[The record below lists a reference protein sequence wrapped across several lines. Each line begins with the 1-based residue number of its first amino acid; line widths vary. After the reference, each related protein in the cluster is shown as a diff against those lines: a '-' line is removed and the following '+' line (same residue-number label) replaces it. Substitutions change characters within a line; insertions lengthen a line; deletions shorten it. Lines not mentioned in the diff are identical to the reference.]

1 MKKRIFSVLITI
13 FLITF
18 LVTSFTGCRQ
28 TFQGIGIIAGE
39 MQAFM
44 GQISDPK
51 NVHEEIM
58 NLVYIEQ
65 YTSRQTILTT
75 STADA
80 HVDFDF
86 GIEFCGV
93 IIPQN
98 DILIKWEQHREGEE
112 LLYFLSYGA
121 TGERKYVEFIYNR
134 DSKILYGDAEL
145 SHLIDNFLIDYFTW
159 CEDSEDYSSK
169 FSLDNLGDFT
179 YKYVNPIYD
188 RESSDKEDLEQTI
201 EETTTVPYFE
211 E

>member
-1 MKKRIFSVLITI
+1 MRKRILSVFITI

-18 LVTSFTGCRQ
+18 LITSFTGCRH

-39 MQAFM
+39 MKVFM
-44 GQISDPK
+44 GEIRDPK

-58 NLVYIEQ
+58 NLVLREQ
-65 YTSRQTILTT
+65 YTTGQTILITWT
-75 STADA
+75 EDA
-80 HVDFDF
+80 YVDFDF

-93 IIPQN
+93 YIPQCN
-98 DILIKWEQHREGEE
+98 VSINWYDHKEVEE
-112 LLYFLSYGA
+112 LQYYFS
-121 TGERKYVEFIYNR
+121 YVEAGNRIRVHFIYNR
-134 DSKILYGDAEL
+134 DSKILYGDGEL

-188 RESSDKEDLEQTI
+188 RESSD
-201 EETTTVPYFE
+201 
-211 E
+211 